1 MLAEDWESLI
11 SEDLMSGGVKADVQT
26 YKNYVNGQWVAAAS
40 GETFP
45 VYDPSTEEVIAH
57 VAAANA
63 GDVDAAVKAA
73 REAFDNGPWH
83 TTTAQDRGRIL
94 FKLAERI
101 RQNAAQLAHIECRN
115 TGKPIVEA
123 EYDIADVA
131 TCFEYYGGLATKVT
145 GHVNPVPAN
154 ALSFTLRE
162 PVGVA
167 AQIIPW
173 NYPLLM
179 AAWKLAPAIAAGCAC
194 ILKPAEQTPLT
205 ALEFANWFEEAG
217 LPPGVVNIINGLGET
232 AGAALVAHPGVDK
245 VAFTGSGAVG
255 KTIVKSAADTLKRVT
270 LELGGKSPNIFFAEA
285 DWEAA
290 VDGALFGVFIN
301 QGEVCSAGSRI
312 LVEKKIYS
320 KFVEAMTEKAKRI
333 KLGAPLDRE
342 TKMGP
347 LVSKEQYD
355 RVSSYLEIGKKE
367 AKVAIGGGRPKQF
380 GKGYYVEPTIFYD
393 VDNNARISR
402 EEIFGPVAS
411 VIPFDDEAGAIRIA
425 NDTPYGLAAA
435 VWTRDIYKA
444 FRVVKA
450 VRAGIV
456 WVNHMQP
463 TYVEAPWGGY
473 KQSGFGRELGPW
485 GLEEYLET
493 KQVFVN
499 LDETPIAWY

>member
-1 MLAEDWESLI
+1 
-11 SEDLMSGGVKADVQT
+11 MSTSSKAGVQT
-26 YKNYVNGQWVAAAS
+26 YKNFINGKWVPAVS
-40 GETFP
+40 GATFP
-45 VYDPSTEEVIAH
+45 VYDPSTEEVIAQ
-57 VAAANA
+57 VASAAAP
-63 GDVDAAVKAA
+63 DVDQAVTAA
-73 REAFDNGPWH
+73 RAAFDSGPWPA
-83 TTTAQDRGRIL
+83 TTAQDRGKIL
-94 FKLAERI
+94 HKLADKI
-101 RQNAAQLAHIECRN
+101 RQNTARLADIESRN
-115 TGKPIVEA
+115 SGKPIIEA

-131 TCFEYYGGLATKVT
+131 TCFEYYAGLANKVM

-179 AAWKLAPAIAAGCAC
+179 AAWKLAPAIAAGCTC

-205 ALEFANWFEEAG
+205 AIEIANYFEEAG
-217 LPPGVVNIINGLGET
+217 LPPGVVNILNGLGET
-232 AGAALVAHPGVDK
+232 TGAALVAHPGVDK
-245 VAFTGSGAVG
+245 VAFTGSAAVG
-255 KTIVKSAADTLKRVT
+255 KIIVKSAADTLKRVT
-270 LELGGKSPNIFFAEA
+270 LELGGKSPNIFFPDA

-312 LVEKKIYS
+312 LVEKSIYS
-320 KFVEAMTEKAKRI
+320 KFVEAMTEKTKRI
-333 KLGAPLDRE
+333 KLGAPLERE

-380 GKGYYVEPTIFYD
+380 GKGYYLEPTIFYD
-393 VDNNARISR
+393 VDNSARIAR

-411 VIPFDDEAGAIRIA
+411 VIPFDGESEAIRIA

-444 FRVVKA
+444 FRVVKSL
-450 VRAGIV
+450 RAGIV